1 MNITPNEENIILFLR
16 EARPFEK
23 IIIQKDAQGRP
34 DNYIVIR
41 EQKVIMTTKSYPHSL
56 DLTL

>member
-1 MNITPNEENIILFLR
+1 MITPTINEENILLFLR
-16 EARPFEK
+16 EAKPFEK

-41 EQKVIMTTKSYPHSL
+41 EQKVIMTSRSL
-56 DLTL
+56 STVA

>member
-1 MNITPNEENIILFLR
+1 MIDITPNEENIILFLR
-16 EARPFEK
+16 DARPFEK

-41 EQKVIMTTKSYPHSL
+41 EQKVIMTVKKFPTG
-56 DLTL
+56 

>member
-1 MNITPNEENIILFLR
+1 MIEPTANEENILLFLR

-41 EQKVIMTTKSYPHSL
+41 EQKVI
-56 DLTL
+56 LTSRVKVINSTP